1 MNETKIRIAVVG
13 HPSEGKSSVIATL
26 AERDDIRISARSP
39 ETRECHAYD
48 IEVGNRTLLQ
58 LIDTPG
64 FQRPR
69 EACHEFERYEE
80 RIGTDNIAATFL
92 DEHGQDPRFDAERK
106 ILTPLAEGAGLIY
119 VVDASRPISK
129 DDRHEVEILR
139 LTGRPRL
146 AVINAKA
153 EDSTHVDAWYAL
165 LNSTFNLVRPFNAH
179 RASFAERMD
188 LLRALAQMD
197 KSWEADIDATIAAF
211 QVDWQ
216 GRLEE
221 SAEAILDCIEA
232 IVTMRIAKTCNAD
245 DRRDRQRVAEKVADT
260 YRAKLAKRERECHQA
275 IRRAFKHQLLDPAP
289 VTELQHGLLDE
300 ETWRLLGL
308 NSRQLRRAL
317 MMTGA
322 ALGLTADVALAGVS
336 LGVGTGAGAAAGYV
350 MGRFAMQPLSMLR
363 AHSRKD
369 SWLSRSMRR
378 EIYLGPAR
386 NLQIVFVLL
395 DRALGC
401 AYLAKNWTHA
411 RRDHESVGLTRT
423 ASPTREWDQE
433 DRDLISRYHGA
444 VLKGSSEQVY
454 ERRCEVREL
463 LIEVLGQG

>member
-1 MNETKIRIAVVG
+1 MHEHLIKVAVVG

-39 ETRECHAYD
+39 ETRECHSYD
-48 IEVGNRTLLQ
+48 IQVGNQTLLE

-69 EACHEFERYEE
+69 EACAEFKLYEE

-92 DEHGQDPRFDAERK
+92 AEHGQDPRFDAERK

-153 EDSTHVDAWYAL
+153 DESTHMDAWYAL

-188 LLRALAQMD
+188 LLRALGQLE
-197 KSWEADIDATIAAF
+197 KSWQTDIDAIIAAF

-216 GRLEE
+216 ARMDEC
-221 SAEAILDCIEA
+221 AEAILDCIEA
-232 IVTMRIAKTCNAD
+232 IVLLRVAKTCNAD
-245 DRRDRQRVAEKVADT
+245 DRREKERVAQQVADS
-260 YRAKLAKRERECHQA
+260 YREKCAKRERECHQA
-275 IRRAFKHQLLDPAP
+275 IRRAFKHQLFDPAP

-336 LGVGTGAGAAAGYV
+336 LGVGTGTGAAAGYL
-350 MGRFAMQPLSMLR
+350 MGRYAMQPLSMLR
-363 AHSRKD
+363 AHTRKD

-401 AYLAKNWTHA
+401 AHLARNWTHA
-411 RRDHESVGLTRT
+411 RRDHESIMVTRPT
-423 ASPTREWDQE
+423 AATKEWSQV
-433 DRDLISRYHGA
+433 DRDAISRYHVA
-444 VLKGSSEQVY
+444 ILKGSSEQVY
-454 ERRCEVREL
+454 ERRTAVREL
-463 LIEVLGQG
+463 LVKLLAS